1 MLKENNPLLK
11 IDIKAK
17 KSYLFIIIN
26 KVLESFYALFD
37 LILEDPIENFW
48 YEITSIVLGY
58 IQILYYLIDKTVS
71 EFLIKMILYSFGLF
85 GSKIQ

>member
-11 IDIKAK
+11 LDIKMK
-17 KSYLFIIIN
+17 KSYIFSIIM

-37 LILEDPIENFW
+37 LILEDPLENFW
-48 YEITSIVLGY
+48 YEIVSIVLGY

-71 EFLIKMILYSFGLF
+71 ELLIKI
-85 GSKIQ
+85 

>member
-11 IDIKAK
+11 LDIKVK
-17 KSYLFIIIN
+17 KSFLFNIII

-48 YEITSIVLGY
+48 YEIVSIVLGY

-71 EFLIKMILYSFGLF
+71 ELLIKI
-85 GSKIQ
+85 

>member
-11 IDIKAK
+11 LDIKVK
-17 KSYLFIIIN
+17 KSYIFSIIM

-37 LILEDPIENFW
+37 LILEDPLENFW
-48 YEITSIVLGY
+48 YEIVSIVLGY

-71 EFLIKMILYSFGLF
+71 ELLIKI
-85 GSKIQ
+85 